1 MTQHYNTTAAY
12 ISGGIC
18 GPIRWP
24 HGAMAGRPLR
34 KNLRGR
40 WGILDRFTE
49 PASFREALLRLL
61 CEEGGEFQCPRF
73 TGDTVIRVE
82 RRRVDAPGKYS
93 VHVKELALD
102 RLDCAD
108 LVDEKHHVGDF
119 MAHHPHPRHS
129 RRAGRLRAGTLMP
142 PRPSKKPSQERD

>member
-40 WGILDRFTE
+40 WGILDCFTE

-61 CEEGGEFQCPRF
+61 CEEPIKIARNC
-73 TGDTVIRVE
+73 RVA
-82 RRRVDAPGKYS
+82 RVGF
-93 VHVKELALD
+93 
-102 RLDCAD
+102 RLW
-108 LVDEKHHVGDF
+108 
-119 MAHHPHPRHS
+119 
-129 RRAGRLRAGTLMP
+129 
-142 PRPSKKPSQERD
+142 